1 MNLKSS
7 QKLKGVTKIIF
18 EPRKTTECLNK
29 ATILNK
35 NKVHQL
41 VSMFQNQ
48 SFAEEKWQMSVK
60 TAKLCTFDTVTPNDL
75 HKQEYGN
82 NSHSRHQKITKSW

>member
-18 EPRKTTECLNK
+18 EPRKTTECL
-29 ATILNK
+29 

-60 TAKLCTFDTVTPNDL
+60 TAKLCTFDTVTLNDL